1 MFPGIYFQFLK
12 HFIAD
17 LERFHWFLILQS
29 SWKTSFFFTMF
40 RSAQENA
47 EGGAGE
53 DQVIVSGY
61 IYIFPV
67 FETFHC

>member
-1 MFPGIYFQFLK
+1 
-12 HFIAD
+12 
-17 LERFHWFLILQS
+17 
-29 SWKTSFFFTMF
+29 MF

-47 EGGAGE
+47 EGGAEE

-67 FETFHC
+67 FETFHCES